1 MPDTRHAAA
10 LDRAEPEPAIAF
22 ANAPGAAPAAR
33 QKSSIKI
40 WGLLIGIA
48 ALVAIVMMPQPAG
61 LSLAGQHM
69 LGIFAFAVIIWM
81 TEAVEYAASSIMLM
95 ALIAFLLGIAPDP
108 AHPERLMGTG
118 AALSVAL
125 DGFTNP
131 AVALIAASLVIAAAM
146 AITGLDK
153 RVAFKVIS
161 LVGTSRSRILIG
173 TIIVMAVLAFFI
185 PTASARVACL
195 VPIILGMISALGIN
209 KKSRFA
215 GMLMMAIVYLSLIW
229 AMGIATGAAQNV
241 YVNALMERTIHVTI
255 SWIDWLI
262 VGAPFSIAMSV
273 ALYFVLLKMMAP
285 GAENLDDGQIPT
297 PPVKLGSNLGPS
309 LGPSL
314 EPNLGPNLG
323 PMTTD
328 EVKLLIFSVALLG
341 FWATEKKLH
350 SFDSSFVAVAAVALM
365 FVPKIGVLNWGQVQ
379 ARIPWGILI
388 QLGVGVGLG
397 TALLKT
403 GAAAWLASYVVTAFD
418 VQHLSAFAI
427 LAVLWLFMIVVHLG
441 FSSGA
446 AMATTMIPVMISM
459 LQQAQIPTLQV
470 AGITMLLTFVTS
482 VGWILPINGPQNMLA
497 YGTGTF
503 EARDFIRVGVVLTII
518 AYAMLLLFAATYWHW
533 LGYV

>member
-1 MPDTRHAAA
+1 MMPDTQHAAA
-10 LDRAEPEPAIAF
+10 LDRAPPKRAVACTVTGGVPPAQA
-22 ANAPGAAPAAR
+22 
-33 QKSSIKI
+33 QKSWAKS
-40 WGLLIGIA
+40 WGLLIGAA
-48 ALVAIVMMPQPAG
+48 ALVAIVTMPQPAG
-61 LSLAGQHM
+61 LSIAGQHM
-69 LGIFAFAVIIWM
+69 LGIFAFAVIIWV
-81 TEAVEYAASSIMLM
+81 TEAVEYAASSVMLM
-95 ALIAFLLGIAPDP
+95 ALMAFLLGIAPDP

-118 AALSVAL
+118 AALSAAL

-153 RVAFKVIS
+153 RVAFKIIS

-195 VPIILGMISALGIN
+195 VPIILGMISAFGID
-209 KKSRFA
+209 KRSRLA
-215 GMLMMAIVYLSLIW
+215 GVLMMAIVYLSLIW

-241 YVNALMERTIHVTI
+241 YVNALMERTIHVRI

-262 VGAPFSIAMSV
+262 VGAPFSAAMSV
-273 ALYFVLLKMMAP
+273 VLYFLLMKMMAP
-285 GAENLDDGQIPT
+285 SVGEVAAGEVAAGSDTIP
-297 PPVKLGSNLGPS
+297 LGTAK
-309 LGPSL
+309 
-314 EPNLGPNLG
+314 LG
-323 PMTTD
+323 PMTPA
-328 EVKLLIFSVALLG
+328 EIRLVIFSFLLLG
-341 FWATEKKLH
+341 FWATENKLH
-350 SFDSSFVAVAAVALM
+350 AFDSSSVAVAAVALM

-379 ARIPWGILI
+379 SRIPWGILI

-418 VQHLSAFAI
+418 VQHLSVFAI
-427 LAVLWLFMIVVHLG
+427 LAVLWLFMIIVHLG
-441 FSSGA
+441 FASGA

-459 LQQAQIPTLQV
+459 LQQTQIPTLKV

-503 EARDFIRVGVVLTII
+503 EARDFIRVGVVLTVA
-518 AYAMLLLFAATYWHW
+518 AYVMLLVFAATYWRW
-533 LGYV
+533 LGYT